1 MKKMICIIC
10 KTGEMKPGRVTVT
23 LQRNESVIVIKNV
36 PASVC
41 ENCGE
46 YTLNEAVTK
55 QVMILAERAVA
66 NNAEIEVLQY
76 AA

>member
-1 MKKMICIIC
+1 MKCTTC
-10 KTGEMKPGRVTVT
+10 KNGWMEEGHVTVT
-23 LQRNESVIVIKNV
+23 VQRGQSVIVIKNV

-41 ENCGE
+41 ENCGD
-46 YTLNEAVTK
+46 YTLDETVTSRIMDIAEQAVS
-55 QVMILAERAVA
+55 